1 MRWYPLCT
9 RPRHVFQFAKCPT
22 YWNDSQR
29 VDMSLHHSNSFSWF
43 LVNEFL
49 LLLLSAAC
57 LAETLQPQ
65 YSLVWPDQAFK
76 PRSAALESRT
86 LKPFHQQCICSLNII
101 VLYWYWLGLMVFN
114 APFNNIT
121 VILWWSVLLVED
133 TEVPGENHRPAVS
146 HG

>member
-9 RPRHVFQFAKCPT
+9 RPRHVFQSVKCQS

-29 VDMSLHHSNSFSWF
+29 VDMSLHHSNSFYWF

-65 YSLVWPDQAFK
+65 YYLVWPDQCFK
-76 PRSAALESRT
+76 PRSTELESRT
-86 LKPFHQQCICSLNII
+86 LKPFPQQYIFSLNII
-101 VLYWYWLGLMVFN
+101 VLYWYWLGCMVFS
-114 APFNNIT
+114 APFNTIT
-121 VILWWSVLLVED
+121 VILWWLLLLVED